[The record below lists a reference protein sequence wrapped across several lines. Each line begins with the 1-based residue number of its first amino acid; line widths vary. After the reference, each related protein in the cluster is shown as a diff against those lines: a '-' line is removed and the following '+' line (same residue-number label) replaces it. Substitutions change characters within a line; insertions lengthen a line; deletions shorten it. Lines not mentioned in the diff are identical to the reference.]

1 MFEKASEKYKDGE
14 FKLVVAKAIDQYE
27 FCKKRNKIEYTDFLT
42 RTEVAILE
50 KVLKEEH
57 IENYMFYGAR
67 EDADRCIL
75 VFYPE
80 KLSIDMVNKNLEKI
94 LDVIRVVLPD
104 DMHYEHKEMLSGIMK
119 LGIKREKFGDIII
132 TPYGADIIALNE
144 SSKYLLDGM
153 KELTRF
159 RKSKITIENI
169 NDLYEVKQKFQD
181 LEIIVSSIRLDNI
194 VSEIARTSRTKAKEL
209 IEEGLVFVNSLNET
223 NSSKKISI
231 NDIINVRGKGKFIFE
246 EIIGQTRSDRI
257 RLKLKK
263 YM

>member
-1 MFEKASEKYKDGE
+1 MFEKAREKYKDGE

-42 RTEVAILE
+42 RMEVAVLE

-57 IENYMFYGAR
+57 VENFLFYGVR

-80 KLSIDMVNKNLEKI
+80 KLNIDMVNKNLEKY
-94 LDVIRVVLPD
+94 LDIIRVVLPD
-104 DMHYEHKEMLSGIMK
+104 DIHYEHKEFLSGIMK

-132 TPYGADIIALNE
+132 TPYGADIISLNE
-144 SSKYLLDGM
+144 SSKYLVNGM

-159 RKSKITIENI
+159 KKAEITIENI
-169 NDLYEVKQKFQD
+169 NDLFEVKQEFQEV
-181 LEIIVSSIRLDNI
+181 EIIVSSIRLDNI

-209 IEEGLVFVNSLNET
+209 IEEGLVFVNSINET
-223 NSSKKISI
+223 NSSKKILI